1 MLDRQREWLEE
12 RLAWGGRCFRG
23 CTCCRVCGTQRQVED
38 DVGPKLGKVGGAIL
52 AELHRDWMKA
62 EDLSKVQTKE
72 MSYQ

>member
-1 MLDRQREWLEE
+1 MVPRGRWRMMWDPSLE
-12 RLAWGGRCFRG
+12 RW
-23 CTCCRVCGTQRQVED
+23 VE
-38 DVGPKLGKVGGAIL
+38 PSL

>member
-1 MLDRQREWLEE
+1 MRRG
-12 RLAWGGRCFRG
+12 WGGEEGISEGVHAAECVVPRG
-23 CTCCRVCGTQRQVED
+23 RWRMMCDPSLERWVE
-38 DVGPKLGKVGGAIL
+38 PSL